1 VLQLC
6 RMQATRDN
14 ICMEFYRPSS
24 LNLLQAHADRGIVVR
39 GSMRGAARWCLASFA
54 CRNVRQRQTWH
65 NVVAYLAGLQPWLW
79 RSLSAGFVVL
89 LLWASASLAW
99 DVQRLMAAGQRKGAA
114 GVNAASALTE
124 LLNYLGSV
132 DDPIK
137 LATVNVFF
145 NRRIVFRDD
154 IQAWGEQ
161 DYWAS
166 PLETMVKG
174 EGDCEDYAIAKYLS
188 LLAAG
193 MEPQRLRMVYVR
205 ARVGAAGSPPVA
217 HMVLA
222 YYPSKPD
229 GGHTVAADP
238 WILDNLVNE
247 IKPAAQRPDLTP
259 VFSFSVEG
267 LWQGTTSNVVGD
279 PLARLSR
286 WRDLLAK
293 AREEGLP

>member
-1 VLQLC
+1 
-6 RMQATRDN
+6 MPATRDN
-14 ICMEFYRPSS
+14 ICMEFYRSS
-24 LNLLQAHADRGIVVR
+24 FLNLPQAHADRRIVVR
-39 GSMRGAARWCLASFA
+39 GSTCSATRLYLVFAA
-54 CRNVRQRQTWH
+54 CRKFFQGRTWREAAADIADLQRRLGH
-65 NVVAYLAGLQPWLW
+65 RV
-79 RSLSAGFVVL
+79 SAVIMIL
-89 LLWASASLAW
+89 LLWASASPAW
-99 DVQRLMAAGQRKGAA
+99 DAQRLMAAGQRKGSV

-154 IQAWGEQ
+154 LQTWGEQ

-174 EGDCEDYAIAKYLS
+174 QGDCEDYAIAKYLS

>member
-1 VLQLC
+1 
-6 RMQATRDN
+6 M
-14 ICMEFYRPSS
+14 
-24 LNLLQAHADRGIVVR
+24 
-39 GSMRGAARWCLASFA
+39 
-54 CRNVRQRQTWH
+54 
-65 NVVAYLAGLQPWLW
+65 
-79 RSLSAGFVVL
+79 
-89 LLWASASLAW
+89 
-99 DVQRLMAAGQRKGAA
+99 
-114 GVNAASALTE
+114 TE

-154 IQAWGEQ
+154 VQTWGVE

-166 PLETMVKG
+166 PLEMMVKG
-174 EGDCEDYAIAKYLS
+174 QGDCEDYAIAKYLS

-193 MEPQRLRMVYVR
+193 MDPKRLRVVYVR
-205 ARVGAAGSPPVA
+205 ARVGAANAPPVA

-222 YYPSKPD
+222 YYPPGAD
-229 GGHTVAADP
+229 GAQTAAVDP

-247 IKPAAQRPDLTP
+247 IRPAAQRPDLTP

-267 LWQGTTSNVVGD
+267 LWQGTTSTSVGD